1 MPQDKLQSVKDKYS
15 GPTIGPMSLL
25 QQFQY
30 EGNRPEWLNRAIEIA
45 SHVGSLMGM
54 DEPSGGLGNINLAG
68 DLIPFGNKSASAFD
82 KLDNIMPKLHE
93 LISKTR
99 WSELGSI
106 ATDHAKM
113 LMRSDPNWA
122 ANFAIKDPE
131 LIHYGNEYV
140 KLNDLANK
148 EIDNALHLKKLGLP
162 NLLDPKPVTA
172 VESTI
177 KMPEMTEFGKLS
189 TKFREELVKHY
200 GLDEVLGFGGKIRDV
215 AKRIANVEPANAY
228 MYSPELKDSAQK
240 YVKWLD
246 NRETLKNL
254 KLPSPNIDFFKKPFA
269 PIPSEVPPDTSK
281 VVPFNTKET
290 QSAIKGLKNSIVDYI
305 GYGDTPH
312 ITYDELKNHF
322 IGYNDWVTED
332 HIKDAIT
339 KGIKEGRLAK
349 TPEGLRLT
357 SGLPTPPSSNI
368 K

>member
-1 MPQDKLQSVKDKYS
+1 MPQDKLQSVKDKYN
-15 GPTIGPMSLL
+15 GPTIGPMNLL

-68 DLIPFGNKSASAFD
+68 DLIPFASKSKGIWD
-82 KLDNIMPKLHE
+82 ELGDITTKLHSSLE
-93 LISKTR
+93 KHGLIT
-99 WSELGSI
+99 
-106 ATDHAKM
+106 
-113 LMRSDPNWA
+113 A
-122 ANFAIKDPE
+122 ANKETVLGAIRTDPSWLESITPKNPE
-131 LIHYGNEYV
+131 LAALSKKYRE
-140 KLNDLANK
+140 LNDLANSQ
-148 EIDNALHLKKLGLP
+148 LKNDMILNKLGLP
-162 NLLDPKPVTA
+162 NETFKSSFKPV
-172 VESTI
+172 
-177 KMPEMTEFGKLS
+177 
-189 TKFREELVKHY
+189 
-200 GLDEVLGFGGKIRDV
+200 
-215 AKRIANVEPANAY
+215 
-228 MYSPELKDSAQK
+228 
-240 YVKWLD
+240 
-246 NRETLKNL
+246 
-254 KLPSPNIDFFKKPFA
+254 
-269 PIPSEVPPDTSK
+269 PSEIPPDTSK

-290 QSAIKGLKNSIVDYI
+290 QGAIKGLKNSIVDYI